1 MYKKTVLV
9 LLGHGPDQKRQIQ
22 GQEDDAVAAAKP
34 EARARE
40 EDEEREQRDHED
52 EHWANDVVGGERMV
66 RAEAPRRASTRGRTG
81 RICSPVCPVPL
92 TQSAA

>member
-22 GQEDDAVAAAKP
+22 GQEDDAVATMKP

-52 EHWANDVVGGERMV
+52 EHGAHDVVGGERG
-66 RAEAPRRASTRGRTG
+66 AAPSLA
-81 RICSPVCPVPL
+81 RIELYV
-92 TQSAA
+92 AATTTYRV

>member
-34 EARARE
+34 KARARE

-52 EHWANDVVGGERMV
+52 EHGADDVVGGERMV
-66 RAEAPRRASTRGRTG
+66 RADDRPE
-81 RICSPVCPVPL
+81 
-92 TQSAA
+92 

>member
-9 LLGHGPDQKRQIQ
+9 FLGHGPDQKRQIQ
-22 GQEDDAVAAAKP
+22 GQEDDAVATAQP

-52 EHWANDVVGGERMV
+52 EYGAHDVVGRERVV
-66 RAEAPRRASTRGRTG
+66 RADGRRVDEPRQAQSDIDIEAVG
-81 RICSPVCPVPL
+81 PV
-92 TQSAA
+92 SK